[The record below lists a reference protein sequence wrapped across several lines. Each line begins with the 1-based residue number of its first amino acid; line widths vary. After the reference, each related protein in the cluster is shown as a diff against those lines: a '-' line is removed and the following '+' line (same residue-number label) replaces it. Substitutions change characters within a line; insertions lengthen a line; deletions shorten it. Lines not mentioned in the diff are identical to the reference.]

1 MRTGSSFDLGD
12 KVSYR
17 CSSTNLVLTGS
28 VERECLSNGVWSGSE
43 PICRR
48 EYPQGTPRS
57 PCPALVPA
65 DCHFPT
71 EPYSYDFPE
80 DVASALGTSFTHLL
94 GATNPIQKRTGKD
107 RRRVPDGA
115 GERQDTHVLGGQR
128 ALGGT
133 QVGGGHLKALF
144 LVCFRKPGP

>member
-1 MRTGSSFDLGD
+1 MGTMRTGSSFDLGD

-57 PCPALVPA
+57 PCPALVLA

-94 GATNPIQKRTGKD
+94 GATNPIQKRTGEY
-107 RRRVPDGA
+107 RRRA
-115 GERQDTHVLGGQR
+115 RMEQERGKILACWEARGPLVELKLG
-128 ALGGT
+128 
-133 QVGGGHLKALF
+133 VGI
-144 LVCFRKPGP
+144 